1 MRPLPLPDVGTPPL
15 ASPARLLAWQGWRQR
30 DVLAKSLVAG
40 VVAMLA
46 SAAAP
51 LLIGRA
57 IDEGL
62 SQGFS
67 GPLFAWCGAMLLAA
81 GVIVVAGIYNHIW
94 DVENWVRAS
103 LSFSQLVGYKA
114 SRSGHAIT
122 RKLPTGEVVAAVA
135 NDALRVGDMY
145 SMVGRFA
152 GGAMAYAVV
161 VAIMLSAHLQ
171 LGLVLALGVPVVA
184 AVLGLLV
191 KPLQSR
197 QTTQREATGRLT
209 SLGSDTVS
217 GLRILRGIGG
227 EDVFAGRYARQ
238 SQEVRRQ
245 GVRVAVLQSVLD
257 GLQVLLPGL
266 LAVAVLWLGARAAVR
281 GEITGGQLVTFYGY
295 AAFLAWPVQMA
306 TQMLQ
311 MVIRAVISSRK
322 ILDVLRVTEATPAA
336 TDPAEAPSA
345 GAELVDETSGLR
357 LRPGRVVGLVGADPD
372 ASAAVATRLG
382 RFDDEAEAATPV
394 RLGGVLLADLDKEAL
409 RRRVVVSEATP
420 HLFSGVLGTELDA
433 RGRATEADLLAAMF
447 TADAHD
453 VLDSVPGGLAGELPE
468 KGRSLSGGQRQR
480 VALARALL
488 TDPEILVLVEPTSA
502 VDAHTEARIAERVA
516 QVRRGRTTLVV
527 TASPLVLDRLD
538 EVLLLDDD
546 GRVTASGTHDELLRR
561 PDTDGAA
568 YRAVV
573 GRSMADP
580 GPDEQDERPEEGDRH
595 DEQTDGQPD
604 RSSMEGAARR

>member
-1 MRPLPLPDVGTPPL
+1 MFVRPLPLPDVGNPPL
-15 ASPARLLAWQGWRQR
+15 TSPARLLAWQGWRQR

-62 SQGFS
+62 AQGF
-67 GPLFAWCGAMLLAA
+67 GPELFLWCGAMLGAA
-81 GVIVVAGIYNHIW
+81 AVIVVAGIYNHIW

-114 SRSGHAIT
+114 SRAGHAIT
-122 RKLPTGEVVAAVA
+122 RKLPTGEVVSAVA
-135 NDALRVGDMY
+135 NDALRVGDMF
-145 SMVGRFA
+145 SMAGRFT
-152 GGAMAYAVV
+152 GGVLAYVAV
-161 VAIMLSAHLQ
+161 VAIMLSQHVR
-171 LGLVLALGVPVVA
+171 LGLVLALGIPAVA
-184 AVLGLLV
+184 AVLALLV

-209 SLGSDTVS
+209 SLGADTVS

-227 EDVFAGRYARQ
+227 EDEFAARYARQ

-266 LAVAVLWLGARAAVR
+266 LAALVLWLGARAAVS
-281 GEITGGQLVTFYGY
+281 GEITSGQLVTFYGY

-322 ILDVLRVTEATPAA
+322 ILDVLRVTEATPSPAA
-336 TDPAEAPSA
+336 PADAPPA
-345 GAELVDETSGLR
+345 GAELADDASGLV
-357 LRPGRVVGLVGADPD
+357 LRPGRVVGLVSADPD
-372 ASAAVATRLG
+372 ASARVATRLG
-382 RFDDEAEAATPV
+382 RLDDEAEDGTPV

-409 RRRVVVSEATP
+409 RHRVVVSEATP
-420 HLFSGVLGTELDA
+420 HLFSGVLGEALDA
-433 RGRATEADLLAAMF
+433 RGRATEADLLAAMV

-488 TDPEILVLVEPTSA
+488 TEPEILVLVEPTSA

-516 QVRRGRTTLVV
+516 EVRRGRTTLVV
-527 TASPLVLDRLD
+527 SASPLVLDHLD
-538 EVLLLDDD
+538 EVVLLDDD
-546 GRVTASGTHDELLRR
+546 ATVATSGTHAELLARR
-561 PDTDGAA
+561 DAHGAA

-573 GRSMADP
+573 GRSMAEDDAVEDTT
-580 GPDEQDERPEEGDRH
+580 DEL
-595 DEQTDGQPD
+595 TDAD
-604 RSSMEGAARR
+604 LEGAAR